1 MLNYQTPNMK
11 RILQTLLLSFV
22 LPLGTFAQETVPS
35 SFTLDDCIKYALENT
50 VEVKNARVD
59 EQIAQAKV
67 RETTGIGF
75 PQIDG
80 SVSLQHN
87 QKLPRFF
94 ANYST
99 AQGFAGQDEDGN
111 PNLDLPGV
119 EPTDVVA
126 SQNFFQLP
134 SNGSAG
140 LTINQLLFNSSYLV
154 GLKAAGTYRE
164 LATKNAQQTQIQVVE
179 NVTKA
184 YFSVLINNE
193 RIALFDN
200 NIARVDSL
208 LRTTRALNENGFA
221 EAIDVDR
228 TQVALNNLKSERL
241 KFRNLQ
247 NLSLGLL
254 KFQMN
259 YPMDKDLSVSGSL
272 TTLTVDENLFNEYEN
287 GWDYKNRIEFQVLD
301 TQRKLQELDI
311 KNKHAASLPSL
322 VGFVNL
328 GYSTQSP
335 NVSGL
340 FKTNTNISDDGV
352 IGPDKWYS
360 YSAFGVSLNIPIFS
374 GLQRTYQVQ
383 QAKLSLVKIEN
394 SFTSLRQSIDLS
406 IQQNTTIYKNAVET
420 FRSQKENMELADRV
434 ARITK
439 IKYEEGVGSNIE
451 VTDAESSLREAQVN
465 FYNALFDAIVARIDL
480 DKAYAKID
488 PSKYLTTTN

>member
-1 MLNYQTPNMK
+1 M
-11 RILQTLLLSFV
+11 V
-22 LPLGTFAQETVPS
+22 LPLGMYAQSTVTS
-35 SFTLDDCIKYALENT
+35 SFSLDDCIKYALENT
-50 VEVKNARVD
+50 IEVKNARVD

-67 RETTGIGF
+67 KETFGIGL
-75 PQIDG
+75 PQVDG
-80 SVSLQHN
+80 TVSLQHN

-94 ANYST
+94 ATYAT
-99 AQGFAGQDEDGN
+99 AQGFAGEDENGN

-119 EPTDVVA
+119 AETDVIA

-134 SNGSAG
+134 SSGSAG

-154 GLKAAGTYRE
+154 GLKAAGTYKE
-164 LATKNAQQTQIQVVE
+164 LSQKSAQQTQIQVIE

-184 YFSVLINNE
+184 YYSVLINNE
-193 RIALFDN
+193 RIGLFDN

-208 LRTTRALNENGFA
+208 LRTTRALNQNGFA

-228 TQVALNNLKSERL
+228 IQVTLNNLKSERL
-241 KFRNLQ
+241 KFLNLQ

-259 YPMDKDLSVSGSL
+259 YPMEKDLSVAGSL
-272 TTLTVDENLFNEYEN
+272 ATLRVNENLFNEYEE
-287 GWDYKNRIEFQVLD
+287 GWDYKNRIEYQVLD

-311 KNKHAASLPSL
+311 KNKYSASFPSL
-322 VGFVNL
+322 VGFANL

-335 NVSGL
+335 NISGI
-340 FKTNTNISDDGV
+340 FKTNTNTTDDGI

-360 YSAFGVSLNIPIFS
+360 YSMFGISLQVPLFS

-383 QAKLSLVKIEN
+383 QAKLSLLKIEN
-394 SFTSLRQSIDLS
+394 SFTSLKQGIDLS
-406 IQQNTTIYKNAVET
+406 IQQNTIVYKNAVET
-420 FRSQKENMELADRV
+420 FRSQRENMELADRV

-439 IKYEEGVGSNIE
+439 IKYEQGVGSNIE
-451 VTDAESSLREAQVN
+451 VTDAESSLRESQVN
-465 FYNALFDAIVARIDL
+465 YYNALFDAIVAKIDL

-488 PSKYLTTTN
+488 PSHFITTTK